1 MGERMEMVEQ
11 SPRVCGDRCSE
22 SLVATELCFGLDDAV
37 LRCVPVA
44 LGLVA
49 IGIVVCKQK

>member
-1 MGERMEMVEQ
+1 MVEQ